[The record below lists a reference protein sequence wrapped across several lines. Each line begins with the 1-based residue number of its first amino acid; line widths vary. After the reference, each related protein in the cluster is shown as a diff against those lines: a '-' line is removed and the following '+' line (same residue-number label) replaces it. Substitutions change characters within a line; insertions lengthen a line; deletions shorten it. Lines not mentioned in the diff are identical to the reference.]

1 MKKIGYFLIAI
12 GFLAAAFVSVC
23 SQRDVSWL
31 FFSLALT
38 AGALGVFFVRFSL
51 HRSRRS
57 TDRISSSLNDIE
69 NAISKIVDN
78 ITSLNAQKQSIN
90 VYDVRSRIDELFSS
104 DFERFVDARQSIAH
118 RYGLQNYAD
127 VMNHFAAGQRYLNR
141 VWSASADGY
150 IDEVDTYIE
159 KAGEQFALARQKI
172 LDIKNQP

>member
-1 MKKIGYFLIAI
+1 MKRIGYFLIVS
-12 GFLAAAFVSVC
+12 GFLAAAFVSVR
-23 SQRDVSWL
+23 SKLDVNWL

-38 AGALGVFFVRFSL
+38 AGALGVFFVRLSL

-78 ITSLNAQKQSIN
+78 ITGLNAQKQSIN
-90 VYDVRSRIDELFSS
+90 VYDMRSRIDELFSV

-118 RYGLQNYAD
+118 RYGLQSYAD

-150 IDEVDTYIE
+150 IDEVNTYIE
-159 KAGEQFALARQKI
+159 KASEQFSLTRKKI